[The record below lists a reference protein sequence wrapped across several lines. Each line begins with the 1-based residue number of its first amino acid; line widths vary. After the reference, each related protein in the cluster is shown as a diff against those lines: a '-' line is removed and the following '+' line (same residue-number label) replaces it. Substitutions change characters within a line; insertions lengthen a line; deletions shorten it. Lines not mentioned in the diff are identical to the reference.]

1 MGTGSARCG
10 VFSLEGKLLASH
22 AVPITMFQ
30 PPGSAYADYYQQSSA
45 NIWQA
50 VCLATKTA
58 IAEAGVAP
66 ADTVGIGFDATCS
79 LVKPYCWQPTL
90 ILSFYKHHDL
100 LCRLQEC

>member
-30 PPGSAYADYYQQSSA
+30 PPGKNSAYADYYQQSSA
-45 NIWQA
+45 DIWQA
-50 VCLATKTA
+50 ICTATKTA
-58 IAEAGVAP
+58 ITEAGVAP

-79 LVKPYCWQPTL
+79 LVKTL
-90 ILSFYKHHDL
+90 SVGSHS
-100 LCRLQEC
+100 